1 MLTGMVAGLDQADVQ
16 NLIATLAEKR
26 AVSSLAHHQRL
37 LGQNNS
43 YSTPLKKSRRDINRV
58 KILLDF

>member
-43 YSTPLKKSRRDINRV
+43 YSTPLKNHAETSIV
-58 KILLDF
+58 